1 MITPILSP
9 PPVTIPDATTDTI
22 VLAGTVTTAGIH
34 GSATLLVQGVTPE
47 SILTV
52 TIAISVAG
60 VVYSRSI
67 KWTAD
72 NTNTPIPTP
81 PIPMM
86 VGTGVTV
93 RVQSDTPDAITVS
106 AYLSDVSGLTPLAR
120 GQRLDTS
127 AIDAIQTA
135 IDSKDLSGID
145 LILERLTAARA
156 DLLDNLAGIGDIIK
170 DGEPV
175 RITNIFTGEIVS
187 QTTERIDQS

>member
-9 PPVTIPDATTDTI
+9 PPVSIPDATTDTI
-22 VLAGTVTTAGIH
+22 VLAGTITTAGIH
-34 GSATLLVQGVTPE
+34 GSATLLIQGVTPE

-52 TIAISVAG
+52 TLSISVAG
-60 VVYSRSI
+60 AIYSRSI
-67 KWTAD
+67 DWTAD
-72 NTNTPIPTP
+72 HANTPIPTP

-127 AIDAIQTA
+127 AIAAIQTA
-135 IDSKDLSGID
+135 IDAKDLSGID
-145 LILERLTAARA
+145 LMLERLTEARA
-156 DLLDNLAGIGDIIK
+156 GLLDSLTDLGDIIK

-175 RITNIFTGEIVS
+175 RITNTFTGETVS
-187 QTTERIDQS
+187 QTTERIEQ